1 MMERLILSFGNTSVH
16 CPFHILLLHFLHF
29 HISNYHLRDQ
39 VLIYLDEHFRIV
51 ASHSL
56 GLRYYRSQDDHHH
69 TKITIS
75 SLWELYGHNIW
86 KFQHM
91 VAQCRYYGIG
101 ISFCPSKLNLR
112 FLGCSNADR
121 NRCQTCEQAQA
132 IKERDTQDAAFDKS
146 SSKGDS
152 GLEWMTG
159 HFSEP
164 ENAEMLQTWN
174 EIKSSVEEY
183 QRSEFTA
190 PKKKAPI
197 NPSKD
202 LLDFIFS

>member
-1 MMERLILSFGNTSVH
+1 
-16 CPFHILLLHFLHF
+16 
-29 HISNYHLRDQ
+29 
-39 VLIYLDEHFRIV
+39 
-51 ASHSL
+51 
-56 GLRYYRSQDDHHH
+56 
-69 TKITIS
+69 
-75 SLWELYGHNIW
+75 
-86 KFQHM
+86 M

-101 ISFCPSKLNLR
+101 VSLYSFKSNLR

-132 IKERDTQDAAFDKS
+132 IKERDAQDAALHKS

-152 GLEWMTG
+152 GLEWMMG

-190 PKKKAPI
+190 PKKKPPI

-202 LLDFIFS
+202 VLVLS